1 MSETISPDFNPRAVS
16 VYGAGDAMDDF
27 PVLKAFQ
34 QYIDAEHAKARKRL
48 LAMAVFFGAFTLV
61 VVAVF
66 VALLVS
72 ASNRNQRL
80 NDRLVEFAMKERSSG
95 SQVVVQPP
103 QDTSAVLALTA
114 KIEEMN
120 RKLSETQAKADK
132 AVAEAEE
139 KARRAEAAAAPRQP
153 TAEELEIARLKAQL
167 AAERE
172 KASAEKARQREAEL
186 EAYRRKHYP
195 ELYDEKKID
204 EKKIDQL
211 ISDLDRIAEMDEDPL
226 ADDDADADADDAS
239 AGSALDSL
247 KPIDYLS
254 EHEEDA
260 PAAKAK
266 ATPAKRKTSAAKP
279 AAKAKASPAK
289 SASRS
294 VPVGSGSAR
303 VEWDIPE

>member
-114 KIEEMN
+114 KID
-120 RKLSETQAKADK
+120 RK
-132 AVAEAEE
+132 
-139 KARRAEAAAAPRQP
+139 
-153 TAEELEIARLKAQL
+153 
-167 AAERE
+167 
-172 KASAEKARQREAEL
+172 
-186 EAYRRKHYP
+186 
-195 ELYDEKKID
+195 
-204 EKKIDQL
+204 
-211 ISDLDRIAEMDEDPL
+211 
-226 ADDDADADADDAS
+226 
-239 AGSALDSL
+239 
-247 KPIDYLS
+247 
-254 EHEEDA
+254 
-260 PAAKAK
+260 
-266 ATPAKRKTSAAKP
+266 
-279 AAKAKASPAK
+279 
-289 SASRS
+289 S
-294 VPVGSGSAR
+294 VV
-303 VEWDIPE
+303 

>member
-1 MSETISPDFNPRAVS
+1 MPYYRQMSETISPDFNPRAVS

-120 RKLSETQAKADK
+120 RKMSETQAKADK

-139 KARRAEAAAAPRQP
+139 KARQAEAAAAPRQP

-204 EKKIDQL
+204 QL

-226 ADDDADADADDAS
+226 ADDAS